1 MKNELM
7 DALIRYLD
15 CPCRIFEP
23 MYDDIQIM
31 NAYREAQDRGK
42 KEGFIPVMTIADDV
56 LWESLI
62 MGAGE
67 NYDAFRFNADHI
79 AAYRRKMLSLSPEP
93 GKESLDRLLSERKE
107 DAEDNGY
114 EWAGDNPGEME
125 NGVSNNA
132 FYGYWDHGTKMTSR
146 ILLAEVP
153 VKNPWEIFAWF
164 PFGGWNECPDTPELM
179 AVSKYWYETH
189 GAVPAVITHATLE
202 YAVLSPVSREN
213 AMRLAS
219 EQYAWCPDI
228 VDQAGTDATIGMLA
242 DSLAQSSVWFFWWD

>member
-79 AAYRRKMLSLSPEP
+79 AAYRRKMLSQTRGGTVLS
-93 GKESLDRLLSERKE
+93 
-107 DAEDNGY
+107 A
-114 EWAGDNPGEME
+114 
-125 NGVSNNA
+125 GVSIR
-132 FYGYWDHGTKMTSR
+132 SR
-146 ILLAEVP
+146 LPYLRSY
-153 VKNPWEIFAWF
+153 F
-164 PFGGWNECPDTPELM
+164 PYDL
-179 AVSKYWYETH
+179 
-189 GAVPAVITHATLE
+189 
-202 YAVLSPVSREN
+202 
-213 AMRLAS
+213 
-219 EQYAWCPDI
+219 Q
-228 VDQAGTDATIGMLA
+228 
-242 DSLAQSSVWFFWWD
+242 SL